1 MHELIKAY
9 GLTKKCQLIES
20 IAANESQLRSFHSE
34 EYLNFAKYIS
44 RELLTQTDDQ
54 MNDDFTNEEFG
65 IGYDCPPIPQLY
77 ELIAQIAGSSI
88 CAANAIITNAC
99 DIAINWFGG
108 WHHANKDEASGYCY
122 TNDIVFAILHL
133 LEKGFTKILYID
145 LDVHH
150 GDGVQ
155 NAFAHTNKVLSVSF
169 HKYEIGFFPGT
180 GDMNDIGFGSKGK
193 YHSVNIPL
201 KDGITDECY
210 VDIFKKV
217 LDKIKCCY
225 RSQVIIC
232 QCGADGLIGDPM
244 NSFNLTIKGYSQCV
258 EHLISWNIPLILLG
272 GGGYNILNTARLWT
286 ALTACALN
294 EQLDNDIP
302 DHSCF
307 LEYRPTYELLI
318 EAGHRP
324 NINSNQY
331 IDSVLQKVL
340 QNLDSIK

>member
-1 MHELIKAY
+1 
-9 GLTKKCQLIES
+9 
-20 IAANESQLRSFHSE
+20 LRSFHSE
-34 EYLNFAKYIS
+34 DYLNFAKYVSKGLSI
-44 RELLTQTDDQ
+44 QIDDQ
-54 MNDDFTNEEFG
+54 MNEEFTSEEFG

-77 ELIAQIAGSSI
+77 ELISCIAGSSI
-88 CAANAIITNAC
+88 SAAKAIINKKC

-122 TNDIVFAILHL
+122 TNDIVFAILTL
-133 LEKGFTKILYID
+133 LDNGFTNILYVD

-155 NAFAHTNKVLSVSF
+155 NAFAHTNKVMTVSF

-180 GDMNDIGFGSKGK
+180 GNTNDFGYGKKGK
-193 YHSVNIPL
+193 YHSVNVPL

-210 VDIFKKV
+210 ASLVKNV
-217 LDKIKCCY
+217 LDKINSCY
-225 RSQVIIC
+225 NSQVIIC

-244 NSFNLTIKGYSQCV
+244 NSFNLTIDGYAQCV
-258 EHLISWNIPLILLG
+258 KHLISFSKPLILLG
-272 GGGYNILNTARLWT
+272 GGGYNPLNTARLWT

-294 EQLDNDIP
+294 QELDNDIP

-307 LEYRPTYELLI
+307 LEYRPTYELRI

-324 NINSNQY
+324 NINSTQY
-331 IDSVLQKVL
+331 IDTVLQKVV
-340 QNLDSIK
+340 QNLDLIK